1 SAIENRKL
9 VGIVALASIL
19 TVCGARAEAQQP
31 AKIPVIGILGA
42 TLISDAPRRQAIRRA
57 LREIGYIEGQNILI
71 EERYF
76 EGPPDRRGGA
86 KTAAE
91 LVRRKVDLI
100 IAAGGN
106 NVVQAAIDATNTI
119 PIVMIGQGTDPVV
132 AGFVKSLAR
141 PGGNVTGLSNLG

>member
-1 SAIENRKL
+1 MNRFLSKSFSENPKSAIENRKL

-57 LREIGYIEGQNILI
+57 LREIGYIEGQNIVI

-91 LVRRKVDLI
+91 LVRRKVD
-100 IAAGGN
+100 
-106 NVVQAAIDATNTI
+106 
-119 PIVMIGQGTDPVV
+119 
-132 AGFVKSLAR
+132 
-141 PGGNVTGLSNLG
+141 